1 MKPGIDLQ
9 IAHFFRGKPQLNAAI
24 GANKGDLRKACGI
37 LDTQPEQPFRKRP
50 QANFASLLVHCMRF
64 VWKRYLTFYRINSP
78 LTAVSGQTTMNFDAM
93 TLFCYL
99 PSDTRTAKAER
110 S

>member
-1 MKPGIDLQ
+1 
-9 IAHFFRGKPQLNAAI
+9 
-24 GANKGDLRKACGI
+24 
-37 LDTQPEQPFRKRP
+37 
-50 QANFASLLVHCMRF
+50 
-64 VWKRYLTFYRINSP
+64 VWKRYLTFYRIDSP

-99 PSDTRTAKAER
+99 PANTRTAKAER